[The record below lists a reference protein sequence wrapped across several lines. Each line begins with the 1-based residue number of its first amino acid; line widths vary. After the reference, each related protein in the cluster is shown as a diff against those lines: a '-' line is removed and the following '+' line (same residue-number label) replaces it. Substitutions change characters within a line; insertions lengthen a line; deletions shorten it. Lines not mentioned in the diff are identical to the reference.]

1 MEIIIIVI
9 GLLFIRRIQPLIIIR
24 TLIIIVLFYSYLI
37 YNIIERYWF
46 SYALVIVMLRGV
58 LVIFTYIVRLIPN
71 ERFESYNLIFVIFL
85 IFLFFGFFIYKY
97 VFDLSYNSLSLW
109 GSRISLFNIFV
120 VSFLLRIILIV
131 VWIRYLSKGA
141 VRIR

>member
-46 SYALVIVMLRGV
+46 SYALVIVILRGV

-71 ERFESYNLIFVIFL
+71 ERFENYNLIFVIFL